1 MASQWPI
8 RKDERRAVVASIVGT
23 IIDDATDAKTK
34 GALADWLL
42 RADAANFSALPSDDE
57 PEEDEPDQPQETAD
71 WRALLN
77 DRPSD
82 EQAEGQAG

>member
-8 RKDERRAVVASIVGT
+8 SKDERRAVVASIVGT

-34 GALADWLL
+34 GSLADWLL
-42 RADAANFSALPSDDE
+42 RADAANFSAPPSDDE
-57 PEEDEPDQPQETAD
+57 PEEDEPYQSQETAD

-77 DRPSD
+77 DRPR
-82 EQAEGQAG
+82 EQSEESQAG